1 MMQLK
6 PIFFTLDH
14 LSHQAKWLRSN
25 ILLQEF
31 TLCVLK
37 WMWGLAK
44 ELVDWWVN
52 DLGWGI
58 RVLIGLEKLECTKR
72 IAHAICYVFLRM
84 LGWRLERISFGN
96 KLPSLY
102 LSFLSFWKVYL
113 RTSKGLVW
121 GSWYLMIFINFRFIF

>member
-1 MMQLK
+1 MQLK
-6 PIFFTLDH
+6 PIFLH
-14 LSHQAKWLRSN
+14 IRPSLSPSQMIEIKYPFARIH
-25 ILLQEF
+25 IV
-31 TLCVLK
+31 CVLK

-52 DLGWGI
+52 DLCWGI

-72 IAHAICYVFLRM
+72 IAHAICYVSLRM
-84 LGWRLERISFGN
+84 LGWRLESISFGY

-121 GSWYLMIFINFRFIF
+121 GSWYLMIFISFRFIF